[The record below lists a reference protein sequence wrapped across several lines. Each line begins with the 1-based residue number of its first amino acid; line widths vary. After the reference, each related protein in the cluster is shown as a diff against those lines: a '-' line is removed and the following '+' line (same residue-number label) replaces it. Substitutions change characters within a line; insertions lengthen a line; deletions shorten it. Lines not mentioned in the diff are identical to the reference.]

1 MTSLTLQ
8 YERLCPDC
16 LQKLQVGGFLVFL
29 PTTVVEVLVDVEE
42 VVTTEAD
49 ISGFWSF
56 FACGLCFWVF
66 TLIGALL
73 RNECIYHILNY
84 WTQTINLDFFQFLDH
99 SVDETLY
106 TVLK

>member
-29 PTTVVEVLVDVEE
+29 PTTVVEVLVDVVE

-49 ISGFWSF
+49 IFAFWSF
-56 FACGLCFWVF
+56 GFFA
-66 TLIGALL
+66 LIGALL

-106 TVLK
+106 TLLKWFK

>member
-49 ISGFWSF
+49 IFTFGVFCLWALGFW
-56 FACGLCFWVF
+56 V
-66 TLIGALL
+66 
-73 RNECIYHILNY
+73 
-84 WTQTINLDFFQFLDH
+84 LDFDRCFVTKRMYISYTKLLDTNNQFGLL
-99 SVDETLY
+99 SIFRPLR
-106 TVLK
+106 

>member
-42 VVTTEAD
+42 VVTTVAVD
-49 ISGFWSF
+49 SDSF
-56 FACGLCFWVF
+56 VF
-66 TLIGALL
+66 NCVNTSVTALVVHMHLEPRATLL
-73 RNECIYHILNY
+73 
-84 WTQTINLDFFQFLDH
+84 
-99 SVDETLY
+99 SVFSNFTM
-106 TVLK
+106 

>member
-16 LQKLQVGGFLVFL
+16 LQKLQVGGLLVFL

-49 ISGFWSF
+49 IFWFCVLGFG
-56 FACGLCFWVF
+56 FA
-66 TLIGALL
+66 LIGALL

-84 WTQTINLDFFQFLDH
+84 WTQTINLYFFQFLDH
-99 SVDETLY
+99 SVDEILY
-106 TVLK
+106 TVLI

>member
-29 PTTVVEVLVDVEE
+29 LATVVEVMEAVEE

-49 ISGFWSF
+49 IF
-56 FACGLCFWVF
+56 CFWVF
-66 TLIGALL
+66 ALIGALL

-84 WTQTINLDFFQFLDH
+84 WTQRIILGHFQFLDH
-99 SVDETLY
+99 SVHDHSTLC
-106 TVLK
+106 